1 MAFLNPD
8 PLQCGNT
15 SLSQRATDSLVSVGG
30 MDGQMVQIA
39 ASAAMSA
46 QNSTNSFRLVFGDK
60 THPWVSCQVRRLTVF
75 GIRAAEPDT
84 FTAFPERDD
93 ILVSS
98 YFKFIVIYPHMCA
111 PVRYIDSKCAD
122 KDCYFRIATIV

>member
-15 SLSQRATDSLVSVGG
+15 LLNQRATDSLISVGG
-30 MDGQMVQIA
+30 MNGQMVQIA
-39 ASAAMSA
+39 ASAVVSA
-46 QNSTNSFRLVFGDK
+46 QNSTNNSRLVFGNK
-60 THPWVSCQVRRLTVF
+60 THPRVSCQVRLHTVF

-93 ILVSS
+93 ILVIS
-98 YFKFIVIYPHMCA
+98 YFKFIVIYPHMFA
-111 PVRYIDSKCAD
+111 PVRYIDSKFGD
-122 KDCYFRIATIV
+122 KD